1 MVRTGLPTTVMLRD
15 LVDEVMDGGWPA
27 TEAEFDALLEQ
38 LQLSR
43 ADTLPGYPG
52 RAFRLVG
59 DRDLDASFVLAHTY
73 DGALVGMHILGN
85 GMAQDV
91 QRICAEMTAE
101 LTELHGPPR
110 KDYDRRRPPSEASH
124 WLVGPVRLSVYCHA
138 DYQSAAMTLQLALE
152 HVERTDQA
160 EEDFLAEA

>member
-1 MVRTGLPTTVMLRD
+1 MVRNGLPTTVMLRD
-15 LVDEVMDGGWPA
+15 LVEEVMDGGWPG
-27 TEAEFDALLEQ
+27 TEAELDAFLGELR
-38 LQLSR
+38 LTR

-52 RAFRLVG
+52 RAFRLTG
-59 DRDLDASFVLAHTY
+59 ERELDASFVLAHTY
-73 DGALVGMHILGN
+73 DGALVGLHILGN

-91 QRICAEMTAE
+91 QRVCGEMSAD
-101 LTELHGPPR
+101 LTEVHGPPR

-124 WLVGPVRLSVYCHA
+124 WLVGPARISVYCHA

-160 EEDFLAEA
+160 EDDFLTEA